1 MTDEHPELAGYEPV
15 DRPRRPGRQRAM
27 RIAVVLALAAMVL
40 PIVLSTFSVATST
53 ARSTCAT
60 FATAAAG
67 STGGDL
73 ATDAPFEL
81 FAAGGPGWQCYVT
94 TENGSRHH
102 LANFGLFPAAPR
114 YGVGTST

>member
-1 MTDEHPELAGYEPV
+1 MTDDHPELAGYEPV

-53 ARSTCAT
+53 ARSTCAA

-73 ATDAPFEL
+73 STDAPFEL

-114 YGVGTST
+114 YGVGTPT